1 MKTVKIG
8 KKLVGGGQPTFIIAE
23 AGVNHNG
30 KIELAKKLVDIAVDS
45 GADAV
50 KFQTFKAE
58 EVTTSQADLADY
70 AKKNI
75 GKNLRQIDMIKSLEL
90 NYDDFKFLKRY
101 CDKKKIIF
109 LSTPHTSDAIDF
121 LEDLVPAYKFGSGD
135 ITNIPALRHA
145 AKKDK
150 PMILGTGMSTS
161 EEVKHAIDVIKS
173 EKNDKIIVLHCTTN
187 YPCPIDEVNLRAML
201 KMKSDFDCLV
211 GYSDHTIGITVPIM
225 AAALEAAVIEKH
237 FTLDRDMIGPDHKV
251 SLEHNELKKMV
262 EEIRNAEK
270 ALGIAEKKPTSSEIK
285 NMKLIRKSIVAKTDI
300 EKGAII
306 NEDMIIIKRPGT
318 GLKPTDVDK
327 VINKKAKRKISK
339 DEIFQLDMVQ

>member
-187 YPCPIDEVNLRAML
+187 YPCSIDEVNLRAML